1 MPFEPVEHDPA
12 ILTLTPAEATAKLAE
27 MQAAMHPEPPVAP
40 VSAQGA
46 RALLD
51 KLTRDPGW
59 GKALLAGDTE
69 VTKQFNDLTTL
80 SAAGDDVADAVA
92 GVAEQAEPMIEFT
105 INGSLSRR
113 DTATA
118 IADFREQG
126 LNDASITQ
134 ALEGGAVSIAE
145 HRAAQALQSARKND
159 PAWVKRLL
167 AGDYEARREHTLM
180 CIILSSPVADQP
192 I

>member
-1 MPFEPVEHDPA
+1 MPFEPVTHDPT
-12 ILTLTPAEATAKLAE
+12 ILTLTPAEATAKLQE
-27 MQAAMHPEPPVAP
+27 MQAAMHPAPVAP
-40 VSAQGA
+40 VNAQGA

-59 GKALLAGDTE
+59 GKALLNGDPG
-69 VTKQFNDLTTL
+69 VTKQFNDLTAM
-80 SAAGDDVADAVA
+80 SAAGDDVGDAVK
-92 GVAEQAEPMIEFT
+92 GVAEQAGPLIEFT

-126 LNDASITQ
+126 LTDESITQ

-159 PAWVKRLL
+159 PAWCKRLL
-167 AGDYEARREHTLM
+167 AGDYEARREFTLM
-180 CIILSSPVADQP
+180 SIILASPVADEP